1 MIRWI
6 LLIDLGSGRSEKFAP
21 KKKKRS
27 CIKSIGEI
35 RSEKTDLPTIVP
47 WPRANV
53 CSSIS
58 ETFGRFRKEGELPD
72 KVRWELPADCAN
84 RLTFSELD
92 QMREKGGRE
101 KDVGRESTA
110 NRGRQRKVVEYTPAE
125 VMVGMDDETCGLID
139 ARDVR
144 EHSVDRI
151 NLGKRR
157 FLLRQEQLV
166 HTHVF

>member
-1 MIRWI
+1 
-6 LLIDLGSGRSEKFAP
+6 
-21 KKKKRS
+21 
-27 CIKSIGEI
+27 
-35 RSEKTDLPTIVP
+35 
-47 WPRANV
+47 
-53 CSSIS
+53 
-58 ETFGRFRKEGELPD
+58 
-72 KVRWELPADCAN
+72 
-84 RLTFSELD
+84 
-92 QMREKGGRE
+92 MREKGGRE

-125 VMVGMDDETCGLID
+125 VMVGMDDETYGLID

-151 NLGKRR
+151 NLEKRR